1 MRTEVIPRPERK
13 ESMAQI
19 RIYLYGNCSS
29 CKNAEQVLK
38 DAGVDYERRD
48 IFKDRLSVTEVNE
61 LLGEIGKR
69 PNEMLSRRSIPY
81 RELGLADQTVP
92 DEEMATLMS
101 EHPGLLRRPI
111 IVAPGEVQV
120 AFNRTALEALAR
132 NNARG

>member
-1 MRTEVIPRPERK
+1 MRTEVIPGPERK

-48 IFKDRLSVTEVNE
+48 IFRDRLSIAEVND
-61 LLGEIGKR
+61 LLQEIGKR
-69 PNEMLSRRSIPY
+69 PDEVLSRRSIPF
-81 RELGLADQTVP
+81 RELGLANREVP
-92 DEEMATLMS
+92 DDELTAMMS

-111 IVAPGEVQV
+111 VVAPGDVQLG
-120 AFNRTALEALAR
+120 FNRTALKALAR
-132 NNARG
+132 QVAQG